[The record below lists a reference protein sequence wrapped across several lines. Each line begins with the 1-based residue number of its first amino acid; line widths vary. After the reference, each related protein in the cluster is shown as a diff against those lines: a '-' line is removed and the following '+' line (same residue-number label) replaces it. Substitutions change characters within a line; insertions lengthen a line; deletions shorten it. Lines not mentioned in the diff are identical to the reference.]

1 MTGLTGGFERVLGAF
16 LMISLSHKLF
26 LRILAVGLPVLG
38 LIFCA
43 TDSRAAKLDDKDPAV
58 KMIDVQLK
66 TILKGIR
73 DSINIPLS
81 DGSVITDARLVGRV
95 FEIKVRMPLLD
106 NQLPDPS
113 FEERRVILKKS
124 FCQGETA
131 KLIENDTVWNY
142 TYYDRKGRLMTK
154 IRIDHCR

>member
-1 MTGLTGGFERVLGAF
+1 MFSSCRV
-16 LMISLSHKLF
+16 LF
-26 LRILAVGLPVLG
+26 LRILVLGLPVFGLVLG
-38 LIFCA
+38 PV
-43 TDSRAAKLDDKDPAV
+43 DSQAAKLDSNDPAL

-73 DSINIPLS
+73 DSINVPLS

-95 FEIKVRMPLLD
+95 FEIKVRLPLLD

-131 KLIENDTVWNY
+131 KLIENDTAWNY
-142 TYYDRKGRLMTK
+142 SYYDRRGRLMTK

>member
-1 MTGLTGGFERVLGAF
+1 MVLFSRLLDLRVSALG
-16 LMISLSHKLF
+16 
-26 LRILAVGLPVLG
+26 LAVFALFSGP
-38 LIFCA
+38 
-43 TDSRAAKLDDKDPAV
+43 TDSQAAKLDDKDPAV

-66 TILKGIR
+66 TILKGIK
-73 DSINIPLS
+73 DSVNVPLS

-95 FEIKVRMPLLD
+95 FEIKVRMPILD

-131 KLIENDTVWNY
+131 KLIENDTVWSY
-142 TYYDRKGRLMTK
+142 SYYDRRGRLMTK

>member
-1 MTGLTGGFERVLGAF
+1 MVW
-16 LMISLSHKLF
+16 SSPVLF
-26 LRILAVGLPVLG
+26 LRVLALG
-38 LIFCA
+38 LSVFGLLAIA
-43 TDSRAAKLDDKDPAV
+43 TDSQAAKLDDKDPAN

-66 TILKGIR
+66 TILKGIK
-73 DSINIPLS
+73 DSINVPLS

-95 FEIKVRMPLLD
+95 FEIKVRLPILD

-131 KLIENDTVWNY
+131 KLIENDTVWSY
-142 TYYDRKGRLMTK
+142 SYYDRRGRQMTK

>member
-1 MTGLTGGFERVLGAF
+1 MVW
-16 LMISLSHKLF
+16 SSPVLF
-26 LRILAVGLPVLG
+26 LRVLALGLSVLG
-38 LIFCA
+38 LFAGA
-43 TDSRAAKLDDKDPAV
+43 TDSQAAKLDDKDPAN

-66 TILKGIR
+66 TILKGIK
-73 DSINIPLS
+73 DSINVPLS

-95 FEIKVRMPLLD
+95 FEIKVRLPILD
-106 NQLPDPS
+106 NQWPDPS

-131 KLIENDTVWNY
+131 KLIENDTVWSY
-142 TYYDRKGRLMTK
+142 SYYDRRGRQMTK

>member
-1 MTGLTGGFERVLGAF
+1 MVW
-16 LMISLSHKLF
+16 SSPVLF
-26 LRILAVGLPVLG
+26 LRVLALGLSVLG
-38 LIFCA
+38 LFA
-43 TDSRAAKLDDKDPAV
+43 GVTDSQAAKLDDKDPAN

-66 TILKGIR
+66 TILKGIK
-73 DSINIPLS
+73 DSINVPLS

-95 FEIKVRMPLLD
+95 FEIKVRLPILD

-131 KLIENDTVWNY
+131 KLIENDTVWSY
-142 TYYDRKGRLMTK
+142 SYYDRRGRQMTK

>member
-1 MTGLTGGFERVLGAF
+1 MVW
-16 LMISLSHKLF
+16 SSPVLF
-26 LRILAVGLPVLG
+26 LRVLALGLSVLG
-38 LIFCA
+38 LLATA
-43 TDSRAAKLDDKDPAV
+43 TDSQAAKLDDKDPAN

-66 TILKGIR
+66 TILKGIK
-73 DSINIPLS
+73 DSINVPLS

-95 FEIKVRMPLLD
+95 FEIKVRLPILD

-131 KLIENDTVWNY
+131 KLIENDTVWSY
-142 TYYDRKGRLMTK
+142 SYYDRRGRQMTK

>member
-1 MTGLTGGFERVLGAF
+1 MVW
-16 LMISLSHKLF
+16 SSPVLF
-26 LRILAVGLPVLG
+26 LRVLALG
-38 LIFCA
+38 LSVFGLLATA
-43 TDSRAAKLDDKDPAV
+43 TDSQAAKLDDKDPAN

-66 TILKGIR
+66 TILKGIK
-73 DSINIPLS
+73 DSINVPLS

-95 FEIKVRMPLLD
+95 FEIKVRLPILD

-131 KLIENDTVWNY
+131 KLIENDTVWSY
-142 TYYDRKGRLMTK
+142 SYYDRRGRQMTK